1 MSEAIIVALITGACA
16 VISQIVISANST
28 KELYAKLDEQSKIAD
43 ERIKTDLAVIRTEV
57 AELRK
62 TVEKHNSM
70 VERTYRLE
78 QDFKV
83 QDEKIKVANNR
94 IADLESKVN

>member
-16 VISQIVISANST
+16 VISQIVISATST

-94 IADLESKVN
+94 IADLEAKVG